1 MPLLVLIPEV
11 MVSTLSSDYQRRREQ
26 LVVARA
32 LAVSLV
38 CVFLASLFAANW
50 LESWIVRRIIEG
62 QVGIAEAVYL
72 VLAVFLGLGFYTLVV
87 ARMTLHLTYRLER
100 AGLAK
105 TLTLVLLMLAYG
117 FVLSKQQDIPVLLPL
132 AAAKAFAVLLFFRFW
147 DCQIRSLR
155 LGNQGFQPSRY
166 FLASWSAFMVCRWL
180 FAACWLTSALGFA
193 LSLVSAD
200 PIIAMTGGESLMLLG
215 GLYFLFRIFVRNPLA
230 HPAW

>member
-1 MPLLVLIPEV
+1 MAKR
-11 MVSTLSSDYQRRREQ
+11 SGDYQRRRDQ
-26 LVVARA
+26 LLVARA
-32 LAVSLV
+32 LALSLV
-38 CVFLASLFAANW
+38 CLFLASLCGANW
-50 LESWIVRRIIEG
+50 LESWIVRLILEG
-62 QVGIAEAVYL
+62 QVGLGEAIRL
-72 VLAVFLGLGFYTLVV
+72 VFVVFVGLGLYTLVV

-105 TLTLVLLMLAYG
+105 TLIVVLLLLAYG

-147 DCQIRSLR
+147 DCQIRSFR
-155 LGNQGFQPSRY
+155 LGNHGLQPSRY
-166 FLASWSAFMVCRWL
+166 FLASWSAFLVGRWL

-200 PIIAMTGGESLMLLG
+200 PIIAMTGWESLMLLG